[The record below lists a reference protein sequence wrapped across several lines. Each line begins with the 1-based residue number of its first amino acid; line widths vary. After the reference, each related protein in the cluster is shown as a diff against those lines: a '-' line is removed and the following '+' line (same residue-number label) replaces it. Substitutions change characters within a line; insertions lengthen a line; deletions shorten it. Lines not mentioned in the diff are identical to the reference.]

1 LSYHQ
6 FIPGESHDMDEVFE
20 SVLID
25 YDGRHSLF
33 KMGKLG
39 ILWEIDRKTGR
50 FVAAHDLGHQ
60 TLYEL
65 NRQTGALKLRE
76 DAIAKPGVES
86 SSAAAYWA

>member
-39 ILWEIDRKTGR
+39 ILGKSTARP
-50 FVAAHDLGHQ
+50 
-60 TLYEL
+60 
-65 NRQTGALKLRE
+65 GASWPRTISGTRL
-76 DAIAKPGVES
+76 S
-86 SSAAAYWA
+86 TS